1 MSHVVKEEVKS
12 EYLEYVRM
20 RINTPLTLGLDVTN
34 THTPPSGPGKRHIVM
49 NDHRAFPHLWIDV
62 VSYPLF

>member
-34 THTPPSGPGKRHIVM
+34 THTHPPLALGNVT
-49 NDHRAFPHLWIDV
+49 L
-62 VSYPLF
+62 